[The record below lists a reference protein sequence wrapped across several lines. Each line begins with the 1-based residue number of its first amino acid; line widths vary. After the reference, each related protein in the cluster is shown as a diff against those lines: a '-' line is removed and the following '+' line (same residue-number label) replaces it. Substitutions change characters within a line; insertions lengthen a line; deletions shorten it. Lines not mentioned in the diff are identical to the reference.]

1 MSVRERRWYSRS
13 DAQERAK
20 ELAKKAG
27 REEFWREYL
36 ENAKEQLKTDP
47 RRSAW
52 ICHYRAGDTWHIK
65 TFDKKKDAAAYHDKV
80 RVDVKEGVHTAPS
93 KSITVKQAAA
103 DWIRFVEGEKRERS
117 TIVGYQQH
125 IDRHILPRIGTLKIA
140 TLTTPRI
147 QKFRD
152 DLLADLSRPM
162 AKKVLTSLKS
172 LLRDAKRRGNV
183 AQNVALDVSIKM
195 GKRDQRKL
203 KVGVDIPTRDEIKA
217 LVDKARG
224 RWRPFFLLAIFT
236 GLRSS
241 ELRGL
246 RWEDV
251 NFPKSVLHVHQRAD
265 RWGKID
271 KPKSSAG
278 ERTVPI
284 PPLVLN
290 ALREWKLNCPKVRGE
305 QLELVFPN
313 GKGRVENHANIIN
326 RGFMPLQKAAG
337 VVTKSGKP
345 KYPGLHSL
353 RHFYASWCINR
364 RAEGGL
370 ELPLKMV
377 QARMGHASIQMTADV
392 YGHLF
397 PSSDDSAELE
407 AAARSLLG

>member
-1 MSVRERRWYSRS
+1 MSVRERWWYSRS

-20 ELAKKAG
+20 ELAKQAG
-27 REEFWREYL
+27 REEYWREYL
-36 ENAKEQLKTDP
+36 KGAKEQLKADP
-47 RRSAW
+47 PRSAW
-52 ICHYRAGDTWHIK
+52 ICHYRVGETWHIK
-65 TFDKKKDAAAYHDKV
+65 TFDKKKDAVAYHDKV

-103 DWIRFVEGEKRERS
+103 DWLKFVEGEKRERS

-125 IDRHILPRIGTLKIA
+125 VNNHILPRIGPLKIA
-140 TLTTPRI
+140 VLTTPRI

-152 DLLADLSRPM
+152 DLLAGLSRPM

-195 GKRDQRKL
+195 DNRSKRKL
-203 KVGVDIPTRDEIKA
+203 KVGVDIPTRGEIKA
-217 LVDKARG
+217 LTDKAQG
-224 RWRPFFLLAIFT
+224 RWRPFFLMAIFT

-246 RWEDV
+246 RWQDID
-251 NFPKSVLHVHQRAD
+251 FPGARLTVHQRAD
-265 RWGKID
+265 RWGVIGQ
-271 KPKSSAG
+271 PKSEAG
-278 ERTVPI
+278 ERKVPI
-284 PPLVLN
+284 PPMVLKELKEWR
-290 ALREWKLNCPKVRGE
+290 LRCPKVKGE

-313 GKGRVENHANIIN
+313 GNGRVENHANIVN
-326 RGFMPLQKAAG
+326 RGFIPLQKAAS

-364 RAEGGL
+364 RDDGGL

-397 PSSDDSAELE
+397 PSSDDGAEL
-407 AAARSLLG
+407 AAAERSLLA

>member
-1 MSVRERRWYSRS
+1 MSVRDRRWYSRS

-20 ELAKKAG
+20 ELAKAAG
-27 REEFWREYL
+27 REEYWREYL
-36 ENAKEQLKTDP
+36 ENAKEQLKANP
-47 RRSAW
+47 PRSAW
-52 ICHYRAGDTWHIK
+52 ICHYRVGDTWHIK
-65 TFDKKKDAAAYHDKV
+65 TFAKKKDAVAYHDKV

-117 TIVGYQQH
+117 TITFYQLH
-125 IDRHILPRIGTLKIA
+125 VNKHILPRIGPLKLA
-140 TLTTPRI
+140 VLTTPRI

-152 DLLADLSRPM
+152 DLLADLSRPT

-195 GKRDQRKL
+195 DKRNKRKL
-203 KVGVDIPTRDEIKA
+203 KIGVDIPTRDEIKA
-217 LVDKARG
+217 LIDKAQG
-224 RWRPFFLLAIFT
+224 RWRAFFLVAIFT

-246 RWEDV
+246 RWQDIDFV
-251 NFPKSVLHVHQRAD
+251 AACLIVHQRAD
-265 RWGKID
+265 RWGVIGQ
-271 KPKSSAG
+271 PKSEAG
-278 ERTVPI
+278 ERKIPI
-284 PPLVLN
+284 PPMVLKE
-290 ALREWKLNCPKVRGE
+290 LKEWKLRCPKVKGE

-313 GKGRVENHANIIN
+313 SKGRVANHANLIS

-337 VVTKSGKP
+337 VVTRSGKP

-364 RAEGGL
+364 RADGGL

-377 QARMGHASIQMTADV
+377 QARMGHASIQMTADI

-397 PSSDDSAELE
+397 PSSDDCAEL
-407 AAARSLLG
+407 AAAERSLLA

>member
-203 KVGVDIPTRDEIKA
+203 KVGVDIPTRDEIA
-217 LVDKARG
+217 AMI
-224 RWRPFFLLAIFT
+224 A
-236 GLRSS
+236 
-241 ELRGL
+241 
-246 RWEDV
+246 
-251 NFPKSVLHVHQRAD
+251 HA
-265 RWGKID
+265 GKH
-271 KPKSSAG
+271 
-278 ERTVPI
+278 R
-284 PPLVLN
+284 
-290 ALREWKLNCPKVRGE
+290 
-305 QLELVFPN
+305 
-313 GKGRVENHANIIN
+313 
-326 RGFMPLQKAAG
+326 
-337 VVTKSGKP
+337 
-345 KYPGLHSL
+345 
-353 RHFYASWCINR
+353 
-364 RAEGGL
+364 
-370 ELPLKMV
+370 
-377 QARMGHASIQMTADV
+377 
-392 YGHLF
+392 
-397 PSSDDSAELE
+397 
-407 AAARSLLG
+407 